1 MFQTTN
7 QTSYLMPSGIFWDTR
22 THLPSSHLSH
32 TMKAH
37 INAKLS
43 CAKLESKQRTSE
55 FGDRCSCEVYLL
67 MGFLGSCSHLGET
80 IIYLIYTSYIYI
92 YLMIYIYI
100 YHLIYTYIWTMYRA
114 ISISHQKIIHQQG
127 FMAHSPVFCP
137 LPFGSPSRW
146 RPGCPPRHRW
156 WRASSWRN
164 LDWIKWEPHISGL
177 WDAIV
182 MFVVIRW
189 LFSG

>member
-1 MFQTTN
+1 MDTSEPKIHIWLVVSTPLKHISRLGVLFPYKYKYIYIYNIWKNMFQTTN
-7 QTSYLMPSGIFWDTR
+7 QTSSLMPSGIFWDTR

-80 IIYLIYTSYIYI
+80 IIYLIYTSCIYI
-92 YLMIYIYI
+92 YLMIYI
-100 YHLIYTYIWTMYRA
+100 YHLIYTYIWTMYRT
-114 ISISHQKIIHQQG
+114 ISITHQKIINQQG
-127 FMAHSPVFCP
+127 FMAHSPAF
-137 LPFGSPSRW
+137 
-146 RPGCPPRHRW
+146 
-156 WRASSWRN
+156 
-164 LDWIKWEPHISGL
+164 WISVKVKTRLSTN
-177 WDAIV
+177 
-182 MFVVIRW
+182 
-189 LFSG
+189 